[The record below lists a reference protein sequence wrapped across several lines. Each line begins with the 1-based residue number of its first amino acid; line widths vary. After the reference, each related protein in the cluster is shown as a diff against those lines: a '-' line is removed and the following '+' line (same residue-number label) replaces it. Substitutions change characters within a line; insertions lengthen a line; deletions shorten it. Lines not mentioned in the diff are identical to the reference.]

1 MGLLFLVSALFC
13 FFSPAL
19 SLSSLPIGFHF
30 VFPHCELGLRL
41 AGDSRV
47 PVSFVS
53 PLFDFPL
60 VAGFVLCDFRF
71 VFSL

>member
-1 MGLLFLVSALFC
+1 MGLLFFGFRALLFL
-13 FFSPAL
+13 FSR
-19 SLSSLPIGFHF
+19 SLSSLPVGFHF

-47 PVSFVS
+47 SVSFVS

-60 VAGFVLCDFRF
+60 VA
-71 VFSL
+71 